1 MQKELQ
7 VENLEPRHMHEVP
20 SLDRARTY
28 VQMLRV
34 MRPERRGSLPDDI

>member
-7 VENLEPRHMHEVP
+7 VENLEPGHMHEAS
-20 SLDRARTY
+20 SLARARAY

-34 MRPERRGSLPDDI
+34 MRPRTAGIPAR